1 MSLTGSL
8 HVPDLVGVVQLVCL
22 EGRAAHLRVR
32 EGARAGSLYFA
43 DGKVVHAEFED
54 LEGEPAF
61 QRLIGVQGGA
71 FELEYGTAAPRETIT
86 RSVQALLLDACRR
99 RDEGEQGQNNGLGS
113 LARAAIE
120 PGLARGLV
128 LVEKDGTVLSQQDLA
143 DPKATARLIA
153 LLVREAEGIGELLR
167 LGAIRRAW
175 VHAPD
180 GRCLVVAPHGP
191 RWVGIDAEGGPAGR
205 RLEAALDQVLG
216 AGGGRGP
223 AAE

>member
-1 MSLTGSL
+1 MSLTGNL
-8 HVPDLVGVVQLVCL
+8 HVPDLVGVIQLVCL
-22 EGRAAHLRVR
+22 EGRPAHLRVR
-32 EGARAGSLYFA
+32 EGERAGSLYFA
-43 DGKVVHAEFED
+43 DGKVVHAEFEG

-61 QRLIGVQGGA
+61 QRLVGVQGGA
-71 FELEYGTAAPRETIT
+71 FELEYGTPSPRQTIT
-86 RSVQALLLDACRR
+86 RPVQALLLDACRR
-99 RDEGEQGQNNGLGS
+99 RDEGERAQSNGLGT

-128 LVEKDGTVLSQQDLA
+128 LVEKDGTIVSQQDLP
-143 DPKATARLIA
+143 DPGARARLIA
-153 LLVREAEGIGELLR
+153 RLVREAEGIGGLLR
-167 LGAIRRAW
+167 LGTVRRAW

-180 GRCLVVAPHGP
+180 GRCFVMTPYGA
-191 RWVGIDAEGGPAGR
+191 RWVGIEAEGGPAGR